1 GAMAFREG
9 SNRRAARQERPVEML
24 GELRVA
30 IEQRLNPE
38 PAKDA
43 ERRLLRQRGEPHQ
56 RRIELRGRRRQ
67 IHRWTVE
74 ALERLPA
81 GPPSRKNRT
90 DVVEERTPNE
100 QISHPP

>member
-1 GAMAFREG
+1 MTFREG
-9 SNRRAARQERPVEML
+9 SKGRAARQERPVEML
-24 GELRVA
+24 RELRVA

-38 PAKDA
+38 PTKDA
-43 ERRLLRQRGEPHQ
+43 ERRLLRQRREPHE

-90 DVVEERTPNE
+90 DAVEERAPDE
-100 QISHPP
+100 EIPHP